1 MFDKQ
6 EKAKI
11 SQTRMNLPCPAC
23 QNTGAAAIAN
33 WVRKQLTNQTFWERW
48 TATTHLVFLL

>member
-33 WVRKQLTNQTFWERW
+33 WLRKQLTNQTF
-48 TATTHLVFLL
+48 